1 MRFLVDEC
9 TGPRVSSWLT
19 QQGHEV
25 HCIYEK
31 ARGSSDVEIL
41 QKALTEN
48 WILVTNDKDFGELIY
63 RTGKA
68 HHGIIFLRLTDESSA
83 AKIEAIRLLL
93 NQYADRLLNA
103 FVVVT
108 ESKVRFGSL

>member
-1 MRFLVDEC
+1 MRLLVDEC
-9 TGPRVSSWLT
+9 TGPRVSYGLV

-31 ARGSSDVEIL
+31 GRGSSDVEIL
-41 QKALTEN
+41 QKAHAEN
-48 WILVTNDKDFGELIY
+48 WIVVTNDKDFSELIC
-63 RTGKA
+63 RSGKP

-93 NQYADRLLNA
+93 NQYADRLQNA

-108 ESKVRFGSL
+108 ESKVRFGTL